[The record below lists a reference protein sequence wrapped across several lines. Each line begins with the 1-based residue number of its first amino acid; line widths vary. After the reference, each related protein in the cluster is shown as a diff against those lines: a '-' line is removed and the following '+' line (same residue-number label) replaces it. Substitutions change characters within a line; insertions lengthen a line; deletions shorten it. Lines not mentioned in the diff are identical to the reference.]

1 MQCYGCGTPGVVK
14 SKQKI
19 IPTEFLVLPEAKGN
33 KTLLGLGFLDA
44 AGIFLDIQGGKW
56 YFSGNLWKH
65 YKFFKKTLED
75 ITLSA
80 FLNVEREEGKN
91 LSPEQARKLNIL
103 LDKMRHVSNQGE
115 SPCLLMN
122 PDLKREITPNCN
134 VSLQGDSRKET
145 GIVRRKTSIDEDE
158 NITNLVTKFGLPF
171 IP

>member
-1 MQCYGCGTPGVVK
+1 MTLSTVVDLYIEGK
-14 SKQKI
+14 V

-80 FLNVEREEGKN
+80 FERREDEGKN

-103 LDKMRHVSNQGE
+103 LDKNEACFQSRGE
-115 SPCLLMN
+115 PMPFN
-122 PDLKREITPNCN
+122 EPRF
-134 VSLQGDSRKET
+134 ET
-145 GIVRRKTSIDEDE
+145 GDHPQLQR
-158 NITNLVTKFGLPF
+158 LPTG
-171 IP
+171 